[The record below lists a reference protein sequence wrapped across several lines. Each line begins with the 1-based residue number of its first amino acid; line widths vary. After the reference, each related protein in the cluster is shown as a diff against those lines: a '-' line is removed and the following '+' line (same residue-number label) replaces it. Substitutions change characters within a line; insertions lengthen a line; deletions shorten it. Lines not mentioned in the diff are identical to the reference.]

1 MTSFVKKFNAVL
13 CGLLFFCFIY
23 FQKKINSFIEIYLTA
38 DPAYNVWYLKLITA
52 AVFTALAV
60 KLFQRLV
67 LEEYL
72 PSKSEYFFASVLFFG
87 ALFYRLDLNTGGWN
101 FHEIAAFNNYSIKY
115 LDLIPAGIFLF
126 FLFRAF
132 RFIFPSAKKNVAKNF
147 LLGDDPVD
155 NQNDD
160 RLGYHAASVKLA
172 EILSQEHHKKS
183 LSIGLIGPWGNGKSS
198 VIEMTLKI
206 IRDKASPKYRDI
218 ITIHFLPYLNH
229 SENDIINEF
238 FTALSS
244 RLAPHNGKLSNHII
258 DYAGKLTDLYQNKS
272 IGSFLEDQVTSFSK
286 FSANDLY
293 RDINDMLEKI
303 DRKIVVFIDDLD
315 RLNQIE
321 ILQTLK
327 LIRNTANFYNIIF
340 VAAMDKD
347 YVIRRL
353 TEDRN
358 ILDTKFVDKFFQLE
372 IYLPQINT
380 DILKKFFIEQLS
392 SPFSPSPSDFKERVQ
407 AALNDPALLFEDYI
421 KNFRD
426 AKRAVNQI
434 KFEITLFKEDFS
446 YLNMKDFINFIFFKL
461 KFPDLITELN
471 INKGEYLYI
480 RSSDQTYHLK
490 RKGSEASDSDTLA
503 ALDKEEINSLKHLQG
518 YKIYKKI
525 VKKQPGKKS
534 GRQLHN
540 RESGLMIKT
549 LAHLFG
555 IENKIE
561 AQNSIKYI
569 NNFQMLTEQRIF
581 SSFLKQ
587 SEFNNLYTLN
597 LLSLKEEL
605 EIIYKENKIRQLLD
619 RLSFLKTSEPSK
631 LKRIIEYLI
640 IIYEKYNTYGRYDS
654 DTYILVDKFIYSLN
668 RSWDTGQD
676 GDYNNWINQNIFNS
690 EHTLPETRL
699 MLLSNIWKLRN
710 QSKMWELS
718 QDYIAAKTA
727 ELYKLYLSNFDNE
740 LWQVNNYDTYFVYHE
755 IKDICWQEVNEA
767 LKDFWQRNSIEL
779 FCAQTMDLSSSS
791 NTKLKLSGTVI
802 QIFGSTEAF
811 INFIKQ
817 HPDSVKPE
825 IRDFLELY
833 TLLQITNYSTEIE
846 FDFENSQ
853 LMAEKIEYWRSM
865 PGRENFDELK
875 RTLQAVVKISDQQ
888 FGYRFISDSS
898 RKDRYLLRS
907 FIFEDT
913 FYLLLNIYAD
923 DNSLRFTQF
932 IEDIYK
938 LHNNDHLPPLNKKNI
953 TAPDEILSDENLTV
967 EIISIKPADQEIIN
981 YKYHRQ

>member
-1 MTSFVKKFNAVL
+1 
-13 CGLLFFCFIY
+13 
-23 FQKKINSFIEIYLTA
+23 
-38 DPAYNVWYLKLITA
+38 
-52 AVFTALAV
+52 
-60 KLFQRLV
+60 
-67 LEEYL
+67 
-72 PSKSEYFFASVLFFG
+72 
-87 ALFYRLDLNTGGWN
+87 
-101 FHEIAAFNNYSIKY
+101 
-115 LDLIPAGIFLF
+115 
-126 FLFRAF
+126 
-132 RFIFPSAKKNVAKNF
+132 
-147 LLGDDPVD
+147 
-155 NQNDD
+155 
-160 RLGYHAASVKLA
+160 
-172 EILSQEHHKKS
+172 
-183 LSIGLIGPWGNGKSS
+183 
-198 VIEMTLKI
+198 MTLKI
-206 IRDKASPKYRDI
+206 LKDKDNTKYKGI

-238 FTALSS
+238 FTSLSS
-244 RLAPHNGKLSNHII
+244 RLAPHNGKLSNQII
-258 DYAGKLTDLYQNKS
+258 DYAGKLTDIYQNKS
-272 IGSFLEDQVTSFSK
+272 ISSFLEEQVTNFSK
-286 FSANDLY
+286 FSASDLY
-293 RDINDMLEKI
+293 QNINHMLEKI
-303 DRKIVVFIDDLD
+303 DQKIVVFIDDLD
-315 RLNQIE
+315 RLNQTE

-340 VAAMDKD
+340 VVAMDKD

-380 DILKKFFIEQLS
+380 DILKKYFIEQLS
-392 SPFSPSPSDFKERVQ
+392 SPFSPSPPDFKERLQ
-407 AALNDPALLFEDYI
+407 AAVNDPALLFEDYI

-426 AKRAVNQI
+426 AKRSVNQI

-461 KFPDLITELN
+461 KFPELITELH

-480 RSSDQTYHLK
+480 RTSDQTYHLK
-490 RKGSEASDSDTLA
+490 RKGAEAPDSDTLQ
-503 ALDKEEINSLKHLQG
+503 ALDKEEINSLKHLQE

-525 VKKQPGKKS
+525 VKKHIGGKA
-534 GRQLHN
+534 GRELHD

-587 SEFNNLYTLN
+587 SEFDNLYALD
-597 LLSLKEEL
+597 LLSLREEL
-605 EIIYKENKIRQLLD
+605 ERIHAENKTRQLLG

-654 DTYILVDKFIYSLN
+654 DTYILVDKFVYALHSN
-668 RSWDTGQD
+668 WNTAQD
-676 GDYNNWINQNIFNS
+676 GDYNDWVNKNIFS
-690 EHTLPETRL
+690 STQTLPETRL
-699 MLLSNIWKLRN
+699 MLLSNVWKLRN
-710 QSKMWELS
+710 HSKMWELT
-718 QDYIAAKTA
+718 QDYIVLKTE
-727 ELYKLYLSNFDNE
+727 ELYKLYLSNFNNA
-740 LWQVNNYDTYFVYHE
+740 LWEVNSYGTYFIYHE

-767 LKDFWQRNSIEL
+767 LKAFWARNSIEL
-779 FCAQTMDLSSSS
+779 FCAQTMDVSSSS
-791 NTKLKLSGTVI
+791 NTRFKLSGTVI

-811 INFIKQ
+811 IEFIKQ
-817 HPDSVKPE
+817 HPDSAKHE
-825 IRDFLELY
+825 IQDFMELY
-833 TLLQITNYSTEIE
+833 RLLQITNYSTEIE

-853 LMAEKIEYWRSM
+853 LMAERIEYWKSM
-865 PGRENFDELK
+865 PGRENFDEFK

-932 IEDIYK
+932 IEDIHK
-938 LHNNDHLPPLNKKNI
+938 LHDNENLLPFNKKHI
-953 TAPDEILSDENLTV
+953 AAPEKILSDEDLTV
-967 EIISIKPADQEIIN
+967 EIISIKPADREIIN
-981 YKYHRQ
+981 YKYYRQ